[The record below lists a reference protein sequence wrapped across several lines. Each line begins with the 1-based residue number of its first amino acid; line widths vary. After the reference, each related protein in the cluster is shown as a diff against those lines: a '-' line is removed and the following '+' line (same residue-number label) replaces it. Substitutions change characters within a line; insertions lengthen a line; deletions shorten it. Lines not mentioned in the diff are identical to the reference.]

1 MFSDSETLDEEAD
14 LDGLADKES
23 QQNFDKISFLS
34 DQNHTHLPF
43 LSSFLE
49 TQIFACFVDEATMRM
64 TSEVIV
70 ETPFDTRVILIKEK
84 FGESLVRTPTY
95 TFCETIKISDEVI
108 LNYFLQFDDPFHI
121 KRNIKKKSKFF
132 M

>member
-1 MFSDSETLDEEAD
+1 MFLSYEHFVIIHNETDSETLDEEAD
-14 LDGLADKES
+14 LDGLADKET

-49 TQIFACFVDEATMRM
+49 TQIFASFIDEATMRM
-64 TSEVIV
+64 TSEVIE
-70 ETPFDTRVILIKEK
+70 ETPFDTRVIAIKEK

-95 TFCETIKISDEVI
+95 AFCETIKISDEV
-108 LNYFLQFDDPFHI
+108 
-121 KRNIKKKSKFF
+121 
-132 M
+132 

>member
-1 MFSDSETLDEEAD
+1 MPLRNRNRKLFKIKLIYELIFFSDSETLDEEAD
-14 LDGLADKES
+14 LTPDGLADKES

-49 TQIFACFVDEATMRM
+49 TQIFASFIDEATMRM
-64 TSEVIV
+64 TSEVIE
-70 ETPFDTRVILIKEK
+70 ETPFDTRVIAIKEK

-95 TFCETIKISDEVI
+95 AFCETIKISDEV
-108 LNYFLQFDDPFHI
+108 
-121 KRNIKKKSKFF
+121 
-132 M
+132 